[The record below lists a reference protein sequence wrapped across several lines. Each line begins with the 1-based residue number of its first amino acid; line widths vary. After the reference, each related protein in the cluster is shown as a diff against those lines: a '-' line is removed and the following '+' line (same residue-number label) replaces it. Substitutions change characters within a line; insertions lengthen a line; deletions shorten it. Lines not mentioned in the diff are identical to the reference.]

1 MDESSGNTRPGMDAG
16 SRPRNLGGLRDVLPD
31 LEAAG
36 QLRRITQATD
46 IRHIATLVDQSETA
60 LLFTNVIGY
69 DMPVISGVMNSRER
83 LAVTMGCDFAEI
95 EALLRRGLA
104 TPIPPETI
112 SADGLHD
119 VIQEGDEVDLFNLPV
134 PIFGTLDGGPMI
146 TAGVIIAHDDE
157 FGFNAGVYR
166 CLVKDRNTTGIDIV
180 TPNNLRKFAEKA
192 LARGEPLPVSI
203 NIGTH
208 PAELIA
214 STFKAAAGV
223 DEMALAGGMRGAPVQ
238 LAPCSTV
245 DIPFI
250 ADSEIVLEAE
260 ILPTG
265 WTKPEGRFGEFTRLM
280 GGLHWN
286 PHVRIK
292 AIRMRPDPVYYAL
305 HMPWENIWPS
315 GPIYESA
322 VRRVLHEAGVQV
334 TAINV
339 TPGGCCHWHTVA
351 AIKPLPGDG
360 KNAILAMLSVADMKH
375 VTVVD
380 DDIDVFDHI
389 DVEWAVATRVQADKD
404 VVIISGARSK
414 PLDPSLPPTPGRIP
428 TTAKMG
434 IDATIPDDVPRER
447 FERIQYA
454 YSDEIR
460 LDDALGEGGEKEP
473 APVIGD
479 NEVTALA
486 ENIRAAIG
494 EQPQSFFDLSETFGD
509 SGVQALSRALGQLH
523 ESGELWQDK
532 LGRFCLT
539 GSEFA
544 AEQG

>member
-1 MDESSGNTRPGMDAG
+1 MSTSFREFIDD
-16 SRPRNLGGLRDVLPD
+16 
-31 LEAAG
+31 
-36 QLRRITQATD
+36 LRRDGELIEIDKRVD
-46 IRHIATLVDQSETA
+46 IRHIATLVDQSDKA
-60 LLFTNVIGY
+60 LLFTDVGGY
-69 DMPVISGVMNSRER
+69 DMPVVSGLINSRER
-83 LAVTMGCDFAEI
+83 LAIAMGCEFGDI
-95 EALLRRGLA
+95 EGRLRHGIDHPIAPEMVNSGPVREVLA
-104 TPIPPETI
+104 
-112 SADGLHD
+112 
-119 VIQEGDEVDLFNLPV
+119 EGDAVDLFNLPV
-134 PIFGTLDGGPMI
+134 PLFSVLDGGPMI
-146 TAGVIIAHDDE
+146 TAGVTISQE
-157 FGFNAGVYR
+157 PELGMNAGIYR
-166 CLVKDRNTTGIDIV
+166 LLVKDRNTTGIDIV
-180 TPNNLRKFAEKA
+180 TPNNLRALAEKA
-192 LARGEPLPVSI
+192 LAKGEPLPISI

-238 LAPCSTV
+238 LAPCGTV

-250 ADSEIVLEAE
+250 ANSEIVLEAE

-292 AIRMRPDPVYYAL
+292 AVRMRPDPVYYAL

-360 KNAILAMLSVADMKH
+360 KNAIMAMLSVADMKH

-380 DDIDVFDHI
+380 DDIDVFDHM

-404 VVIISGARSK
+404 VIIITGARSK

-434 IDATIPDDVPRER
+434 IDATIPNDVPRER

-454 YSDEIR
+454 YAGDIK
-460 LDDALGEGGEKEP
+460 LADALGDGPSKEP
-473 APVIGD
+473 APLVGN

-486 ENIRAAIG
+486 AEIRAAIG
-494 EQPQSFFDLSETFGD
+494 AAPQYYFDLSERFAEA
-509 SGVQALSRALGQLH
+509 GVPALSRALGQLH

-544 AEQG
+544 AELS

>member
-1 MDESSGNTRPGMDAG
+1 MDETAGDAG
-16 SRPRNLGGLRDVLPD
+16 QGPGVGSVRQNLGSLRDVLAD

-36 QLRRITQATD
+36 EMRRISRPTD

-60 LLFTNVIGY
+60 LLFTNVLGY
-69 DMPVISGVMNSRER
+69 DMPVVSGVMTSRHR
-83 LAVTMGCDFAEI
+83 LAIAMGCEFSEI

-104 TPIPPETI
+104 SPISPETI
-112 SADGLHD
+112 ALKGLHNVVQKGVD
-119 VIQEGDEVDLFNLPV
+119 VDLFDLPV

-146 TAGVIIAHDDE
+146 TAGVILAHDPE

-180 TPNNLRKFAEKA
+180 TPNNLRRFAEKA
-192 LARGEPLPVSI
+192 LRREKALPISI

-214 STFKAAAGV
+214 STFKAPAGV
-223 DEMALAGGMRGAPVQ
+223 NEMAIAGGIRGEAVK

-265 WTKPEGRFGEFTRLM
+265 WTRPEGRFGEFTRLM

-292 AIRMRPDPVYYAL
+292 AIRMRPNPTYYAL

-334 TAINV
+334 TAVNV
-339 TPGGCCHWHTVA
+339 TPGGCCHWHTIV
-351 AIKPLPGDG
+351 AIKPQPGDG

-375 VTVVD
+375 VVVVD
-380 DDIDVFDHI
+380 EDIDIFDGT
-389 DVEWAVATRVQADKD
+389 DVEWAIATRVQADKEA
-404 VVIISGARSK
+404 IIVPKARSK

-447 FERIQYA
+447 IERICYA
-454 YSDEIR
+454 FKDEVRLTDALGDGPAKEPAVLVGDNVVNVLADEIR
-460 LDDALGEGGEKEP
+460 V
-473 APVIGD
+473 VI
-479 NEVTALA
+479 N
-486 ENIRAAIG
+486 
-494 EQPQSFFDLSETFGD
+494 EQPMYFFDLSEKFADRGFP
-509 SGVQALSRALGQLH
+509 ALSRAIGRLH
-523 ESGELWQDK
+523 ENGELWQDK
-532 LGRFCLT
+532 LGRLCLV

-544 AEQG
+544 AGLD

>member
-1 MDESSGNTRPGMDAG
+1 MTPKNNLQSQDKFDISESQNPQDF
-16 SRPRNLGGLRDVLPD
+16 RDLIAE
-31 LEAAG
+31 LETKE
-36 QLRRITQATD
+36 QLREISRLTD

-60 LLFTNVIGY
+60 LRFTNVIGY
-69 DMPVISGVMNSRER
+69 EMPVVSGVMNSRER
-83 LAVTMGCDFAEI
+83 LATSMGCDFSNI
-95 EALLRRGLA
+95 EALLRRGLDR
-104 TPIPPETI
+104 PIPPITVD
-112 SADGLHD
+112 AKGLHD
-119 VIQEGDEVDLFNLPV
+119 VIQTGDDVDLLNLPI
-134 PIFGTLDGGPMI
+134 PIFGLLDGGPMI
-146 TAGVIIAHDDE
+146 TAGVILAYDEE

-166 CLVKDRNTTGIDIV
+166 CLVKDKNTTGIDIV

-192 LARGEPLPVSI
+192 LARNEPLPISI

-208 PAELIA
+208 PTELIA

-223 DEMALAGGMRGAPVQ
+223 DEMALAGGMRGLPVE
-238 LAPCSTV
+238 LAQCETV

-250 ADSEIVLEAE
+250 ASSEIVLEAE

-292 AIRMRPDPVYYAL
+292 AIRMRPNPIYYAL

-339 TPGGCCHWHTVA
+339 TPGGCCHWHTIA

-360 KNAILAMLSVADMKH
+360 KNAIAAMLSVADMKH
-375 VTVVD
+375 VVVVD
-380 DDIDVFDHI
+380 DDIDIFNGL
-389 DVEWAVATRVQADKD
+389 DVEWAIATRVQADKD
-404 VVIISGARSK
+404 VLIIPGARSK

-434 IDATIPDDVPRER
+434 IDATIPVDVPRER
-447 FERIQYA
+447 YERLSYA
-454 YSDEIR
+454 FADEIK
-460 LDDALGEGGEKEP
+460 LEDMLGDGADQIEMP
-473 APVIGD
+473 
-479 NEVTALA
+479 EVTAEAIDRLTSD
-486 ENIRAAIG
+486 IRQTIAG
-494 EQPQSFFDLSETFGD
+494 EPMYFFDLSEKYSAQGF
-509 SGVQALSRALGQLH
+509 QALTRAIGQLH
-523 ESGELWQDK
+523 EDGELWQDK
-532 LGRFCLT
+532 LGRFCLV

-544 AEQG
+544 ATQG